1 LQQTQ
6 NNPNTTEE
14 NREIKRYMRVV
25 YTVILMIA
33 LLWCGGILLAP
44 LWQGEPDF
52 RGSVSDFLYT
62 FFSASCHQ
70 LPERSLFLAG
80 AKLGVCSRCTMIY
93 FGFLLTTIIYPFVK
107 KLSNIELPALWIL
120 FTGVALVALDAGLE
134 IFHLHNNSFFSRE
147 ITGAILGMILPFYI
161 IPGTVRLFEEFFSP
175 PKVVPKK

>member
-1 LQQTQ
+1 
-6 NNPNTTEE
+6 
-14 NREIKRYMRVV
+14 MRVV
-25 YTVILMIA
+25 YTVILMVA

-44 LWQGEPDF
+44 HWQGEPDF

-70 LPERSLFLAG
+70 LPERSLFLDG

-107 KLSNIELPALWIL
+107 KLSNIELPSLWIL
-120 FTGVALVALDAGLE
+120 FTGVALVALDSGLE
-134 IFHLHNNSFFSRE
+134 IFHVHNNTFFSRE
-147 ITGAILGMILPFYI
+147 ITGAIIGMILPFYI
-161 IPGTVRLFEEFFSP
+161 IPGSVRLFEEFFSP